1 MKKDVKDIIQKE
13 ETHLN
18 NLLEQEDLS
27 AFKGMVDELR
37 DTWTKKQM
45 FRTETEARFS
55 VLQDNRYPTK
65 AAKYWQCVREQS
77 SYLDNLMSLSF
88 DYRSNEAKIK
98 WLEGKVEKEKDEY
111 KTTKYQIDLDEC
123 RFAKAS
129 MEKTARHR
137 MREIKMW
144 SKLKKEFNDG
154 SFNEKDEYKATK
166 YQIDIDEC
174 RFAKAS
180 MEKVAKHRMREIKMW
195 SGLKKEFNDGSF
207 NDKDVNQHQLESY
220 GMQYAEKARQL
231 TENSSDTDKF
241 NVLGQLQSLQRIR
254 KSGELENSYKEKEQL
269 EQHGKPKV

>member
-13 ETHLN
+13 EIHLN
-18 NLLEQEDLS
+18 NLLEKEDLS

-77 SYLDNLMSLSF
+77 SYLDNLMHLSF
-88 DYRSNEAKIK
+88 DYRRNEAKIK
-98 WLEGKVEKEKDEY
+98 WLEDKINKEQDDY
-111 KTTKYQIDLDEC
+111 KLIKYKIDLDEA
-123 RFAKAS
+123 RFGKAS
-129 MEKTARHR
+129 MEKVARHR

-154 SFNEKDEYKATK
+154 SFN
-166 YQIDIDEC
+166 
-174 RFAKAS
+174 
-180 MEKVAKHRMREIKMW
+180 
-195 SGLKKEFNDGSF
+195 
-207 NDKDVNQHQLESY
+207 DKDVNVHQLESY
-220 GMQYAEKARQL
+220 GLQYSEKAKTLNQ
-231 TENSSDTDKF
+231 NSSEAEVF
-241 NVLGQLQSLQRIR
+241 NVMGQLQSLQRIR
-254 KSGELENSYKEKEQL
+254 KSGELEQSYQKKEQI

>member
-1 MKKDVKDIIQKE
+1 MTEKKDVKDIIQKE

-18 NLLEQEDLS
+18 NLLEQQDLTD
-27 AFKGMVDELR
+27 FKGMVDELR

-77 SYLDNLMSLSF
+77 TYLDNLMTLSF
-88 DYRSNEAKIK
+88 DYRRNEAKIK
-98 WLEGKVEKEKDEY
+98 WLEGKIEKEE
-111 KTTKYQIDLDEC
+111 
-123 RFAKAS
+123 
-129 MEKTARHR
+129 
-137 MREIKMW
+137 
-144 SKLKKEFNDG
+144 
-154 SFNEKDEYKATK
+154 DEYKATK
-166 YQIDIDEC
+166 YQIDLDEC

-220 GMQYAEKARQL
+220 GRQYAAKAKTL
-231 TENSSDTDKF
+231 NKHSSDTDIF
-241 NVLGQLQSLQRIR
+241 NVMGQLESLQRIR
-254 KSGELENSYKEKEQL
+254 KTGELENSYKEKEQIT
-269 EQHGKPKV
+269 QHGKPKDQI